1 MKDTSIKGNGKSSI
15 IKAPSDMP
23 TTFDAWREQLLAGE
37 GYLDDIG
44 RTGKFLQI

>member
-37 GYLDDIG
+37 GYLDV
-44 RTGKFLQI
+44 R